1 MQEIKFTLELK
12 RNPTLDCSAFDFFD
26 AFSGLDFEFLMTD
39 TADYI
44 SYTPKMEK
52 RIYDPSTGDELT
64 VGSKPGEFMKI
75 DVTMPAK
82 EQERLPVFQD
92 IMIMMSV
99 HWTSSAQAVSAS
111 LTEGIVFQNLLYTIK
126 FEPTANV
133 LNADLVASQT
143 EIIREETLVLDAGN
157 SFISNM
163 PQGLQRRS
171 LAFQWECP

>member
-1 MQEIKFTLELK
+1 
-12 RNPTLDCSAFDFFD
+12 
-26 AFSGLDFEFLMTD
+26 
-39 TADYI
+39 
-44 SYTPKMEK
+44 
-52 RIYDPSTGDELT
+52 
-64 VGSKPGEFMKI
+64 MKI

-99 HWTSSAQAVSAS
+99 HWTSSAQAVSAD

-143 EIIREETLVLDAGN
+143 EIIREETLVLDAGS

-171 LAFQWECP
+171 LAFQWECPQPLDAFCQTRAGSQLVIPFSQVQKSEMNFEQPYEF

>member
-1 MQEIKFTLELK
+1 
-12 RNPTLDCSAFDFFD
+12 
-26 AFSGLDFEFLMTD
+26 
-39 TADYI
+39 
-44 SYTPKMEK
+44 
-52 RIYDPSTGDELT
+52 
-64 VGSKPGEFMKI
+64 MKI
-75 DVTMPAK
+75 DVTMPAS

-111 LTEGIVFQNLLYTIK
+111 HTEGIVFQNLLYTIK

-143 EIIREETLVLDAGN
+143 EIIREETLVLDAGS

-171 LAFQWECP
+171 LAFQWECPQPLDAFCQTRAGSQLVIPFSQVQKSEMNFEQPYEF